1 MATCGPPG
9 YQPIMLVQCPLAHD
23 PQAYYNPQAEPFLA
37 WEIKEGCRRQTSK
50 PKSTDG
56 LRERKPNYRETD
68 MTLEEIEDWLKEHIE
83 LRRNVITTRTEY
95 RWKDDCMP
103 PDRPWENF
111 DDIVFNDVWRLLQK
125 IKPTNERHLRNTVES
140 GFVANFNPFR
150 AYLDSLPPWD
160 GDEYIRVLASSVTV
174 AGGFEKLGFEEVI
187 VDGTPGYIAVVRT
200 DDEMKARASMMA
212 MQAKG
217 GKT

>member
-9 YQPIMLVQCPLAHD
+9 YQPIMLMQCPIAHD
-23 PQAYYNPQAEPFLA
+23 PQAYYNPQAE
-37 WEIKEGCRRQTSK
+37 
-50 PKSTDG
+50 
-56 LRERKPNYRETD
+56 
-68 MTLEEIEDWLKEHIE
+68 
-83 LRRNVITTRTEY
+83 
-95 RWKDDCMP
+95 
-103 PDRPWENF
+103 
-111 DDIVFNDVWRLLQK
+111 
-125 IKPTNERHLRNTVES
+125 
-140 GFVANFNPFR
+140 PFR